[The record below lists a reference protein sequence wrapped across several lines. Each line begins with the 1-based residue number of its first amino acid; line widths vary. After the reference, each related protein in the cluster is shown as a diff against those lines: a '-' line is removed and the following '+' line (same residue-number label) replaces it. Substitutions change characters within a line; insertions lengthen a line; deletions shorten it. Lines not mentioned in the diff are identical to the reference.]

1 MRHLAQARNPYSLSW
16 LWIPGSSPTGQRFA
30 RTRWRC
36 PGMTS
41 EGLASRL
48 VTHHRL
54 ASNFP
59 LSTLSGKQEPRAMST
74 LFAFLHHL
82 CAFTLVSA
90 VAIEFTL
97 IRQELTLSSAR
108 RLQVTDTV
116 LGIAAGAL
124 FIVGL
129 LRVFYFEK
137 GADYYFHSHA
147 FTAKFSIFIAIGLL
161 SIIPTVEF
169 LSWRSAV
176 SAGQVPAVSAKKLR
190 LITAVIHGELLS
202 IVIIL
207 LCAAIMARGGWV

>member
-1 MRHLAQARNPYSLSW
+1 
-16 LWIPGSSPTGQRFA
+16 
-30 RTRWRC
+30 
-36 PGMTS
+36 MT
-41 EGLASRL
+41 
-48 VTHHRL
+48 
-54 ASNFP
+54 
-59 LSTLSGKQEPRAMST
+59 T

-97 IRQELTLSSAR
+97 IRGELTLSSAR
-108 RLQVTDTV
+108 RLQVTDMV

-124 FIVGL
+124 LVIGL
-129 LRVFYFEK
+129 LRVFFFEK

-147 FTAKFSIFIAIGLL
+147 FLTKFSVFIAVGLL
-161 SIIPTVEF
+161 SIIPTIEF
-169 LSWRSAV
+169 LSWRGALK
-176 SAGQVPAVSAKKLR
+176 AGQVPSVSARKLR